1 MKRLTALTL
10 ALLLALSLSACK
22 KAEEAPRTPVPAA
35 PADVETPREG
45 FTTLTGDAFEPTNVK
60 SISASA
66 VVTEGRIPEGEYD
79 LPEEV
84 TRQSDLMISGGIAL
98 LAELPEEDIG
108 FYGLEGK
115 EFYPALI
122 RWEDSLAEFDW
133 LYMTPRCVEPR
144 LWCFDF
150 DGDGEEE
157 LVVDCYY
164 ASGTGVSMSDL
175 HVVEKNADGTLT
187 AYTFP
192 ADVLMPALGGYT
204 CLVKAGNDDYVVLG
218 GEMVHITELPGGE
231 KMTVSGQ
238 SQPVAAADRGALVA
252 EAPGGAPREVAAQRG
267 GVLFR
272 KRRDEAALVRIEFHD
287 LALEV
292 GRELFFAGG
301 EDQQLALLFV
311 AAHRDDGSGDEMD
324 GRGIYPLRGPAADGG
339 GAGKIRRQRFQKM
352 FHDVAC
358 SQRFHAAGNAAGM
371 DFRFPGD

>member
-22 KAEEAPRTPVPAA
+22 KAEEAPQTPVPAA
-35 PADVETPREG
+35 PTDVETPQEG

-84 TRQSDLMISGGIAL
+84 TRQRDLVTSGGIAL
-98 LAELPEEDIG
+98 LAEIPEKDIA

-122 RWEDSLAEFDW
+122 RWGTSQAEFDW
-133 LYMTPRCVEPR
+133 LYMTPRCIEPR

-150 DGDGEEE
+150 DGDGVDE
-157 LVVDCYY
+157 LVVDCYWG
-164 ASGTGVSMSDL
+164 SGTGVSLSDL

-192 ADVLMPALGGYT
+192 ADVLMQTLGGYT
-204 CLVKAGNDDYVVLG
+204 CLVKAGNDDYAVLG

-231 KMTVSGQ
+231 TLDLK
-238 SQPVAAADRGALVA
+238 
-252 EAPGGAPREVAAQRG
+252 
-267 GVLFR
+267 
-272 KRRDEAALVRIEFHD
+272 KHD
-287 LALEV
+287 LTAGSVLGFEKTEQGMECSVGIQLE
-292 GRELFFAGG
+292 GG
-301 EDQQLALLFV
+301 ELHFWYV
-311 AAHRDDGSGDEMD
+311 ADVTADVLYQDGTFILD
-324 GRGIYPLRGPAADGG
+324 GFHLDGY
-339 GAGKIRRQRFQKM
+339 
-352 FHDVAC
+352 
-358 SQRFHAAGNAAGM
+358 
-371 DFRFPGD
+371 

>member
-231 KMTVSGQ
+231 K
-238 SQPVAAADRGALVA
+238 L
-252 EAPGGAPREVAAQRG
+252 
-267 GVLFR
+267 
-272 KRRDEAALVRIEFHD
+272 D
-287 LALEV
+287 LKKYDLTAGSILGFEKTEQGMECSVGIALE
-292 GRELFFAGG
+292 G
-301 EDQQLALLFV
+301 EGLHHWYV
-311 AAHRDDGSGDEMD
+311 ADVTADILYQDGKFILD
-324 GRGIYPLRGPAADGG
+324 GFHLDGY
-339 GAGKIRRQRFQKM
+339 
-352 FHDVAC
+352 
-358 SQRFHAAGNAAGM
+358 
-371 DFRFPGD
+371 